1 MSYDILCRLF
11 GTLHLVILYP
21 HRLPKSPS
29 RPGGAPPGPKLK
41 ISGRQNHGLQRL
53 GHIVFPPEYLLLL

>member
-11 GTLHLVILYP
+11 KTLHLVILYP
-21 HRLPKSPS
+21 YRLSKSPS
-29 RPGGAPPGPKLK
+29 RPGEASPSPKLK

-53 GHIVFPPEYLLLL
+53 GHIVSPPEYLLLL